1 MPFFCFRLIVF
12 IIDEVNLF
20 SFRQPMYSQNRL
32 LFPPSSSSH
41 MWLGDYIPVDLN
53 PSQVTTNNLYFRHAQ
68 HYNTIN
74 ICFIYL
80 LLSDSFFCKN
90 SENV

>member
-53 PSQVTTNNLYFRHAQ
+53 SMRIFKKLFVFLNNFVILHFVPRVK
-68 HYNTIN
+68 
-74 ICFIYL
+74 
-80 LLSDSFFCKN
+80 KN
-90 SENV
+90 EN